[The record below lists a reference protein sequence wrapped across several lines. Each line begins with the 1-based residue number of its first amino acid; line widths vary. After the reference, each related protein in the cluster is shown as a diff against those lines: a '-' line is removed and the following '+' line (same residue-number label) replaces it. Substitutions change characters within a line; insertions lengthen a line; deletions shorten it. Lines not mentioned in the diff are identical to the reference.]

1 MSLGSSKSS
10 SSSASQSSAS
20 QSSASQSSASQS
32 SASQSSAPQSS
43 AYQSSASQ
51 SSASQSSASS
61 SVCSPEHTTYCAVFS
76 GNAVTLTG
84 SLSSGLFTGTW
95 TDSDE
100 VTHTAELAWVGWA
113 WGFSSGDGTH
123 TSTYITMYRCDPTI
137 SYGSITITLG
147 ACATT
152 SDSSSSTAGSST
164 GSASSSSACDCSNYV
179 LGAGDFVGV
188 NRDYRT
194 GYDIGSSV
202 SSRAPDDTYATVSN
216 GFDVCDVAVIEF
228 KMTCDNDTN
237 QDPTQP
243 KPSMTI
249 TLDESTSGL
258 QLTWQDDLPQDGE
271 YVESNPIIGVI
282 DFASGVI
289 AITGPVAPRGSG
301 TTTVTLNFTP
311 NANCITQIDVSGSCY
326 TTAYSNRDLIL
337 RHSDTN
343 LFTVVN

>member
-1 MSLGSSKSS
+1 
-10 SSSASQSSAS
+10 
-20 QSSASQSSASQS
+20 
-32 SASQSSAPQSS
+32 
-43 AYQSSASQ
+43 
-51 SSASQSSASS
+51 
-61 SVCSPEHTTYCAVFS
+61 
-76 GNAVTLTG
+76 
-84 SLSSGLFTGTW
+84 
-95 TDSDE
+95 
-100 VTHTAELAWVGWA
+100 
-113 WGFSSGDGTH
+113 
-123 TSTYITMYRCDPTI
+123 
-137 SYGSITITLG
+137 
-147 ACATT
+147 
-152 SDSSSSTAGSST
+152 
-164 GSASSSSACDCSNYV
+164 V

-258 QLTWQDDLPQDGE
+258 QLTWQDDLPQDGA

-289 AITGPVAPRGSG
+289 AITGPVAPKGSG

-326 TTAYSNRDLIL
+326 TTAHSNRDLIL